1 MMNKQ
6 IYKEIKK
13 QIRFLEKIKE
23 GQKVY
28 VTEKRE
34 ITKCYGHGDFEGTGK
49 YRKFGYYKQAN
60 TPEIDEE
67 IRRLYELIKPEEE
80 RKALI
85 RKKKR
90 YEKELAELEDRK
102 AYLEKWLADFEET
115 N

>member
-1 MMNKQ
+1 MMNKEM
-6 IYKEIKK
+6 YKEIKK

-49 YRKFGYYKQAN
+49 YK
-60 TPEIDEE
+60 IDEE